1 MAVASFVRAFLY
13 ATSTANAA
21 AAIGARTGADPALAT
36 AAELRAGTQTGTRM
50 VSPQLLGQLAST
62 SGTTAARPT
71 DAMVGFVY
79 FDTTLGKPVYLK
91 TAPSTW
97 VDAAGVAA

>member
-1 MAVASFVRAFLY
+1 MAFPAFLVTFLKAATTTA
-13 ATSTANAA
+13 ATSAIAA
-21 AAIGARTGADPALAT
+21 EPARTLVT
-36 AAELRAGTQTGTRM
+36 AAELRAG
-50 VSPQLLGQLAST
+50 VSTTVRGVTPALLAGLAST

-71 DAMVGFVY
+71 DAIAGFTY

-97 VDAAGVAA
+97 VDATGTAA